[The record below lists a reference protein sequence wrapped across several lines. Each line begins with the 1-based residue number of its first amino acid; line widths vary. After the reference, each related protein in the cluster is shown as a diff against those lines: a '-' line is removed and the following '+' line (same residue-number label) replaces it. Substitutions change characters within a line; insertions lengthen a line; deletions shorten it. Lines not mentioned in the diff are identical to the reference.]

1 MKKYLIKYSYI
12 PDDGVPIIKT
22 DYAIV
27 EAKSTEK
34 AKQIFI
40 ASFPNFKILKSCIKN
55 KIQNKYDK
63 IKVPKNAVHLFINY
77 HLLYYIFLTNHST
90 KAFASPF
97 SNEFILNICE
107 LGFLNNV

>member
-40 ASFPNFKILKSCIKN
+40 ASFPMYILLLPAQFAPKILLV
-55 KIQNKYDK
+55 D
-63 IKVPKNAVHLFINY
+63 VHL
-77 HLLYYIFLTNHST
+77 
-90 KAFASPF
+90 
-97 SNEFILNICE
+97 
-107 LGFLNNV
+107 

>member
-1 MKKYLIKYSYI
+1 MIPFTEYLSSF
-12 PDDGVPIIKT
+12 
-22 DYAIV
+22 YASIYGGLLIGLLFDINRSL
-27 EAKSTEK
+27 KS
-34 AKQIFI
+34 
-40 ASFPNFKILKSCIKN
+40 NFKILKSCIKN

-77 HLLYYIFLTNHST
+77 HILYYIFLTNHST